1 MSRWLNSFLIIA
13 LLLSCSKEPSPG
25 GTPSNDNSIN
35 GTELAEGINA
45 CGLIKDSSTGQG
57 IPGVPVTDGYS
68 YTVTDKN
75 GVYQMVANRYC
86 RNIYYS
92 LPAGYK
98 VTLDSETHLPA
109 FYSTITFDHKKLNRN
124 DFELTPDDSMSD
136 EFTYV
141 AIGDPQVTNI
151 SHVNRYINETLAD
164 LKSTLKASQAS
175 GKYKNVIACTMGDIV
190 HDTPN
195 MWTAMKSAMS
205 GLEDSNGYFPIFQSI
220 GNHDH
225 DAKERTQYAAVANY
239 ISHFGPTDY
248 SLNVG
253 NVHIVTLESVICKST
268 TGKTWSYNGGFTATQ
283 LKWLKEDLSHV
294 DNKESKLIILNLH
307 IPFRE
312 GKVSGGGLINKDKY
326 YDDVLRLLTEFHEAH
341 IMSGHRH
348 FPQNW
353 VHSDYVCRGGMP
365 IYEHIHA
372 AACGCFWNCHS
383 NLDGSPNAYS
393 IYEVKGN
400 CIVNWFEKAVGHDI
414 DFQMRVYDGNQV
426 YAGTKG
432 YEYTWYNGGIGGT
445 SNIKAKGY
453 SALKGCFV
461 AELWN
466 DDDVNWRV
474 EFYQNGSKVA
484 DLKRVPNGQCSN
496 ACSSS
501 YFFNELNKNAGDYA
515 ISENCHYWYYKPES
529 GYPSAEQNWEIRAT
543 QTIPS
548 SGLKNVYSVTSL
560 KKDYEGF

>member
-1 MSRWLNSFLIIA
+1 M
-13 LLLSCSKEPSPG
+13 
-25 GTPSNDNSIN
+25 
-35 GTELAEGINA
+35 
-45 CGLIKDSSTGQG
+45 
-57 IPGVPVTDGYS
+57 
-68 YTVTDKN
+68 
-75 GVYQMVANRYC
+75 
-86 RNIYYS
+86 
-92 LPAGYK
+92 
-98 VTLDSETHLPA
+98 
-109 FYSTITFDHKKLNRN
+109 
-124 DFELTPDDSMSD
+124 
-136 EFTYV
+136 
-141 AIGDPQVTNI
+141 
-151 SHVNRYINETLAD
+151 
-164 LKSTLKASQAS
+164 
-175 GKYKNVIACTMGDIV
+175 
-190 HDTPN
+190 
-195 MWTAMKSAMS
+195 
-205 GLEDSNGYFPIFQSI
+205 
-220 GNHDH
+220 
-225 DAKERTQYAAVANY
+225 
-239 ISHFGPTDY
+239 
-248 SLNVG
+248 
-253 NVHIVTLESVICKST
+253 HIVTLESVICKST

-326 YDDVLRLLTEFHEAH
+326 YDEVLRLLTEFHEAH

-400 CIVNWFEKAVGHDI
+400 SIVNWVEKAVGHDM